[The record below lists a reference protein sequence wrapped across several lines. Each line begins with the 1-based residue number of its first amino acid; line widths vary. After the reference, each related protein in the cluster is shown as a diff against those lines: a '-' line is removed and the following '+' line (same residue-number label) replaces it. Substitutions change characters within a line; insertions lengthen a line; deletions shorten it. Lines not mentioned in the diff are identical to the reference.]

1 MSKLPGKHIYYQKGG
16 VALLHGD
23 CIDVMKAMLT
33 KERGWKGQLDAIVT
47 DPPYG
52 IGWIGEDWDNY
63 DRREKEEKAEAEP
76 LQDYGALTGS
86 PFVKGWT
93 RDEAAPADDS
103 AAGQSFG
110 QWCLEWGTL
119 CYDLLKPGGYIL
131 SFGGARSHHRMTCG
145 LEDAGFQIVNE
156 IIWIYSTGL
165 VRGHNPEKDI
175 DVLRKQCPDLSEAQ
189 LAQLKGRNTT
199 LKPAQEPITVGRK
212 PLPAGVTVAEHVA
225 RTGVGAMNV
234 GDTRFPNP
242 LVARAD
248 EAGTGKKPIMDRY
261 PANVI
266 VAVDESSYADDKM
279 LMGEATKFFYCPKPS
294 TKEKGGGIIGAQGQ
308 EYLRKKAAGEDIDA
322 HPTQKP
328 LRLMSWLVK
337 LVTPPGGI
345 VLDPFA
351 GSGTTL
357 VSAVSDGRNAIGIE
371 MEESFLQLAKRR
383 LEVLQ

>member
-1 MSKLPGKHIYYQKGG
+1 MKLPGKHIYYQKGR
-16 VALLHGD
+16 VALLQGD
-23 CIDVMKAMLT
+23 CVDVMKAMLT
-33 KERGWKGQLDAIVT
+33 KERGWGGQLDAVVT

-52 IGWIGEDWDNY
+52 IDWLSEDWDKY
-63 DRREKEEKAEAEP
+63 DRREAEEKAEAEP
-76 LQDYGALTGS
+76 LRDYGVLAGS
-86 PFVKGWT
+86 HFIKGYT

-119 CYDLLKPGGYIL
+119 CYNLLKPGGYIL

-156 IIWIYSTGL
+156 IIWIYSTGM

-175 DVLRKQCPDLSEAQ
+175 DALRKAYPKLSEAQ
-189 LAQLKGRNTT
+189 LEQVRGHNTA

-212 PLPAGVTVAEHVA
+212 PLPAGVTVAQHLAE
-225 RTGVGAMNV
+225 TGLGAFRIA
-234 GDTRFPNP
+234 DSRFPNP
-242 LVARAD
+242 VVARAK
-248 EAGTGKKPIMDRY
+248 EAGPGKKPIMDRY
-261 PANVI
+261 PANVV
-266 VAVDESSYADDKM
+266 VAVDDSSYADDKM

-294 TKEKGGGIIGAQGQ
+294 VKEKGGKIGAQGE
-308 EYLRKKAAGEDIDA
+308 EYLRRKAAGEDINA

-337 LVTPPGGI
+337 LVTPPGGV
-345 VLDPFA
+345 VLDPFL

-357 VSAVSDGRNAIGIE
+357 VSAISEGRRGIGIE
-371 MEESFLQLAKRR
+371 QEEIFLQLAKRR
-383 LEVLQ
+383 LEELQ